1 MCEFQTK
8 KMSISVKAALLIGAA
23 LAANAFSQAGMDT
36 ARVPVKVN
44 VAAAVEISPPS
55 AADGTGVKRD
65 FAAAKLTDTLVIFL
79 AKTLPVAYNPQAAR
93 SNIPAVA
100 KSSVGTVTLNLSALS
115 YGEAEIS
122 LYSVGGKRV
131 LYGKASASS
140 AANTLSRPNLAP
152 GTYLISVKGADD
164 NAFTAR
170 HTHVGGKLSVNVVFG
185 KVDVIPFGC
194 ALARKLGNGEHSPGT
209 CSGCSSLGKEAI
221 ASALNNWT
229 ISAKASGYVAE
240 SRTFAPAK
248 GMNPLQTLTL
258 SKEQADND
266 GFVPEALGIGVGAT
280 ASEQRF
286 VWISDSTPANNKSFV
301 RIFKGNDIVS
311 TDSGE
316 ARGAATGKRYHKA
329 ASSNLSP
336 NTEYKYS
343 VSNNKTDWSR
353 KYGFKTPG
361 TGAFSFAMAGD
372 MHQGYIPES
381 NLPYA
386 GNRQRAIFGWDTTMR
401 RIAARDVNFILDV
414 GDHVDTADHDDLYKP
429 FFAPAPMQ
437 NIPMAVAMGNHDINN
452 LFIYH
457 FNLPNTARAD
467 NVMINY
473 NPLTWYGSY
482 WFLYNNTLFVSVNTG
497 AYLYAVY
504 QNDTDA
510 KKMTEAQNH
519 IKYFDGIIEK
529 AKAAHAGKYDWLVV
543 YHHKST
549 ESIGPHA
556 TEEEIEIYKK
566 AGFEPL
572 MDKHGVDL
580 VIAGHDHLY
589 LRTKP
594 MKAGKV
600 VTSGGT
606 VYLTLPT
613 ASYTKFYPETPS
625 LVKGEQ
631 IAKYKANNSSG
642 WPGYGVVNVNGKKLS
657 AIIYNYDSRG
667 GADVGLDSLSLSK

>member
-1 MCEFQTK
+1 MHRFQTY
-8 KMSISVKAALLIGAA
+8 KAVL
-23 LAANAFSQAGMDT
+23 LAASLFAAEAFSQAGMDT
-36 ARVPVKVN
+36 ARVPVTLN

-55 AADGTGVKRD
+55 EAEGIGAKRE
-65 FAAAKLTDTLVIFL
+65 FKVSKLTDTLVIFL
-79 AKTLPVAYNPQAAR
+79 AKTLSVSYNPQAAR

-100 KSSVGTVTLNLSALS
+100 KSSAGSVTLYLSALS

-122 LYSVGGKRV
+122 LYSVGGKRALRGGV
-131 LYGKASASS
+131 SASR
-140 AANTLSRPNLAP
+140 AVNTLSRPNMAP
-152 GTYLISVKGADD
+152 GAYLISVKGADG

-170 HTHVGGKLSVNVVFG
+170 HTHVGGKLSVNAAYG
-185 KVDVIPFGC
+185 RVDVIPFGC
-194 ALARKLGNGEHSPGT
+194 SLAKKAGNGEHSPAT
-209 CSGCSSLGKEAI
+209 CSGCSSLRKEAI

-229 ISAKASGYVAE
+229 VSVKAPGYIDE
-240 SRTFAPAK
+240 SRTFAPKA
-248 GMNPLQTLTL
+248 GMNPLLTVTL
-258 SKEQADND
+258 SPDQSDAD

-286 VWISDSTPANNKSFV
+286 VWISDSTPANNKTFV
-301 RIFKGNDIVS
+301 RIFKGNDIVY

-316 ARGAATGKRYHKA
+316 ARGAAKGKRYHKV

-343 VSNNKTDWSR
+343 VSNNKIDWSR

-361 TGAFSFAMAGD
+361 AGAFTFAMAGD
-372 MHQGYIPES
+372 MHQGYVPES

-401 RIAARDVNFILDV
+401 RIAARNVNFILDV
-414 GDHVDTADHDDLYKP
+414 GDHVDTADHDDFYKP

-437 NIPMAVAMGNHDINN
+437 NIPMAVAMGNHDVNN

-473 NPLTWYGSY
+473 NPMTWYGSY
-482 WFLYNNTLFVSVNTG
+482 WYLYNNTLFVAVNTG
-497 AYLYAVY
+497 AYLLAVY
-504 QNDTDA
+504 NNESAD

-549 ESIGPHA
+549 ESVGPHA
-556 TEEEIEIYKK
+556 TEEEIDVYKQ

-589 LRTKP
+589 VRTKP

-600 VTSGGT
+600 VASGGT

-613 ASYTKFYPETPS
+613 ASYTKFYPETQS
-625 LVKGEQ
+625 LIRGEQ
-631 IAKYKANNSSG
+631 IAKYKTNNSSG
-642 WPGYGVVNVNGKKLS
+642 WPGYGIVNVDGKKLS
-657 AIIYNYDSRG
+657 AIIYNYDGKG
-667 GADVGLDSLSLSK
+667 GADVGLDTLSLSK